1 MQQTLTGRRI
11 GVTSARRSGA
21 LIDLLARRGAEI
33 VHAPAIAY
41 ATAETDPAL
50 REATERVAADGLDD
64 LVVTTAAGL
73 SGWLA
78 TAEKWNLGDAVR
90 TRLTNCTVHT
100 RGAKAHGAVRAAGL
114 PDAFGATFETDEE
127 VLAHLCSLPLSG
139 RRVALQSHGEALPAF
154 VSALAA
160 RGATVIELLPYRWE
174 RPADTGP
181 LLELIERVVGGS
193 VDAVTF
199 TSAPAARTLL
209 GLAAESGRSEA
220 LRTAFRARVLAAC
233 VGEVTAAPLRALGIG
248 VAVPA
253 RARTA
258 ALVRT
263 VQRELATRP

>member
-1 MQQTLTGRRI
+1 MGQTLAGRRI
-11 GVTSARRSGA
+11 GVTSARRSGE
-21 LIDLLARRGAEI
+21 LIDLLARRGAEV

-50 REATERVAADGLDD
+50 REATERVIACGLDD
-64 LVVTTAAGL
+64 LVVTTATGFSA
-73 SGWLA
+73 WLA
-78 TAEKWNLGDAVR
+78 AAEKWDVGDALR
-90 TRLTNCTVHT
+90 ARLAGCAVYT
-100 RGAKAHGAVRAAGL
+100 RGAKARGAIRAAGL
-114 PDAFGATFETDEE
+114 REAFSPAGETDEE
-127 VLAHLCSLPLSG
+127 LLAHLSSLPLPG

-154 VSALAA
+154 VSALSE
-160 RGATVIELLPYRWE
+160 RGATVTELLPYRCE

-181 LLELIERVVGGS
+181 LLELIEQVGGGC

-209 GLAAESGRSEA
+209 GIAAECGRSDA
-220 LRTAFRARVLAAC
+220 LRTAFRAGVLAAC

-258 ALVRT
+258 ALVRA
-263 VQRELATRP
+263 VERELATRP